1 METSVEARLAHLED
15 RVRTLEGLLGIGS
28 KPPLPA
34 APEPFPAPPPAP
46 APHRAPAPRRDLE
59 ELLGGRILGWTG
71 GIAVVVAAVFFLVM
85 AVRNGWIGREARVEL
100 AFAASLALLGAGTW
114 LYERRGKTQAA
125 LAAAAAGFAA
135 LYASDTAGTALYHLV
150 SPLAGLLVAGAVG
163 AAALAAAVRWQSQEI
178 AGIGIVGSLLA
189 PVLVQAGVSTSA
201 LVFMAIALLAAVGVV
216 VERGWA
222 WLGPV
227 AYIVSAP
234 QAADWINHE
243 HVDHLAAALA
253 VTAGFWLVYVAA
265 SLGHELRRPQTSLRI
280 SSASLLFINA
290 SVTAAGGWWLLHDTG
305 HGTAAT
311 GWIFGLAAAH
321 VALALVVL
329 GTRVSRETAVVLA
342 GEAAA
347 QLAVAV
353 ALALG
358 GPALVAAWAVEGV
371 VLAWIGARGGDRRG
385 RLAAFGLLAL
395 AAGHVVVFDV
405 PPTALAYGLPSLG
418 KGIVAAA
425 IFAAALA
432 ALAWID
438 NELAEPLWWA
448 AAGVGVYLCS
458 GLVVTAGGAQPHAV
472 TQTSQLAL
480 SGFWAALGL
489 AALVAGLVVRR
500 RALRLGGLGLLALAV
515 GKVFIVDLS
524 KLESMWR
531 VGSFLALGL
540 LLLAG
545 AFAYQRGS
553 RTVEA

>member
-15 RVRTLEGLLGIGS
+15 RVWTLEGLLGIGS

-150 SPLAGLLVAGAVG
+150 SPLAGLLIAGAVG

-253 VTAGFWLVYVAA
+253 VTAGFWLV
-265 SLGHELRRPQTSLRI
+265 
-280 SSASLLFINA
+280 
-290 SVTAAGGWWLLHDTG
+290 
-305 HGTAAT
+305 
-311 GWIFGLAAAH
+311 
-321 VALALVVL
+321 
-329 GTRVSRETAVVLA
+329 
-342 GEAAA
+342 
-347 QLAVAV
+347 
-353 ALALG
+353 
-358 GPALVAAWAVEGV
+358 
-371 VLAWIGARGGDRRG
+371 
-385 RLAAFGLLAL
+385 
-395 AAGHVVVFDV
+395 
-405 PPTALAYGLPSLG
+405 
-418 KGIVAAA
+418 
-425 IFAAALA
+425 
-432 ALAWID
+432 
-438 NELAEPLWWA
+438 
-448 AAGVGVYLCS
+448 
-458 GLVVTAGGAQPHAV
+458 
-472 TQTSQLAL
+472 
-480 SGFWAALGL
+480 
-489 AALVAGLVVRR
+489 
-500 RALRLGGLGLLALAV
+500 
-515 GKVFIVDLS
+515 
-524 KLESMWR
+524 
-531 VGSFLALGL
+531 
-540 LLLAG
+540 
-545 AFAYQRGS
+545 
-553 RTVEA
+553 